1 MKQARP
7 ITVNN
12 GRLVL
17 PDGVREGAIRLVD
30 GRIAALGDVA
40 PEEGDEVVHD
50 AIEFKAVSY
59 THLTLPTKA

>member
-17 PDGVREGAIRLVD
+17 PDGVREGAIRLV
-30 GRIAALGDVA
+30 G
-40 PEEGDEVVHD
+40 H
-50 AIEFKAVSY
+50 
-59 THLTLPTKA
+59 